1 MFDYFPAL
9 RPILHR
15 LDPEEAHLWTLRA
28 LELGI
33 VPTQPLMLDAALR
46 TTLFGKSIDNPIGL
60 AAGFDKNA
68 RVFHK
73 MGRQGFGFT
82 EIGGVTPRPQVGNPR
97 PRLFRLAEDEAVIN
111 RMGFNNDGMEAVRGR
126 LVAHRTQ
133 DMLVG
138 VNLAANIDSED
149 PADDF
154 VSLAR
159 RFSPHADFLTLDI
172 SCPNTA
178 NGKLFLSPEPLTDLL
193 GRLKAMYDDISAPRR
208 PALVAKVAPDLED
221 AELDAILEVLT
232 GFGIDAMTLSN
243 TTVDRAADLR
253 GGHREEKGGL
263 SGKPLFNRSTALLR
277 KVYAKTGGK
286 LTLIGVGGVSSAADA
301 YMKIRAGASV
311 VQLYTAL
318 VYQGPAMVTRLKLDL
333 ADMLRR
339 DGFQNVA
346 EAIGADHR

>member
-46 TTLFGKSIDNPIGL
+46 TTIFGKSIDNPIGL

-73 MGRQGFGFT
+73 MYRQGFGFT
-82 EIGGVTPRPQVGNPR
+82 EIGGVTPRPQAGNPR

-126 LVAHRTQ
+126 LVAHRTA

-154 VSLAR
+154 VTLAR

-178 NGKLFLSPEPLTDLL
+178 NGKMFLSPGPLQDLL
-193 GRLKAMYDDISAPRR
+193 DRLSAMYGDLSAPKR
-208 PALVAKVAPDLED
+208 PALAAKIAPDIEEE
-221 AELDAILEVLT
+221 ELDKILEVLT
-232 GFGIDAMTLSN
+232 GFGIDAMILSN
-243 TTVDRAADLR
+243 TTIDRPEDVRGAQKDER
-253 GGHREEKGGL
+253 GGM
-263 SGKPLFNRSTALLR
+263 SGRPLFNRSTALLS

-286 LTLIGVGGVSSAADA
+286 LPLVGVGGVSSAADA
-301 YMKIRAGASV
+301 YLKIRAGASV

-318 VYQGPAMVTRLKLDL
+318 VFQGPAMVTRLKLDL